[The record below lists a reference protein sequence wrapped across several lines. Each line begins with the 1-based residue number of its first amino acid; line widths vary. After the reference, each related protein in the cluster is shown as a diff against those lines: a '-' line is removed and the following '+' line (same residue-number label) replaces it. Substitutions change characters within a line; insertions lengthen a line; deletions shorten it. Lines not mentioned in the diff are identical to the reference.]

1 MKRTSIPKFWFVIVC
16 PVAGR
21 GKAVRWANALKNW
34 CVNEGITLELANT
47 RFRGHASQLAR
58 EAAINGHRNFLAI
71 GGDGTASEV
80 IEGLVTQIS
89 IPTHEFI
96 VTTLPA
102 GTGNDWARTLNIP
115 KSRHRAVQILKRG
128 HTTYH
133 DVGKVE
139 YHLDGQT
146 RTRHFINMAGIGLDA
161 FIVRQ
166 LGDHR
171 PGPWAY
177 YLELF
182 KAAAIFSAPTLSIST
197 VNETI
202 KMPALMF
209 MASLGRYGG
218 GGMKLATDAV
228 VDDGLF
234 NMKLVSAMEGWKILA
249 ESRHLLRGTLG
260 NSSHVQEFI
269 ASSVRIESHDEA
281 LLQADG
287 ELLGTTPAS
296 ITVLP
301 KAIRVLVS
309 P

>member
-1 MKRTSIPKFWFVIVC
+1 VKHTIIPNSWFVIVC

-21 GKAVRWANALKNW
+21 GKAVQWANALKNW
-34 CVNEGITLELANT
+34 CDDETITLELVNT
-47 RFRGHASQLAR
+47 HFRGHATQLAR
-58 EAAINGHRNFLAI
+58 DAAINGHRNFLAI

-80 IEGLVTQIS
+80 IEGLVTQTS
-89 IPTHEFI
+89 IPTDEFI

-115 KSRHRAVQILKRG
+115 KSHHRAFQILKRG
-128 HTTYH
+128 HTACH

-146 RTRHFINMAGIGLDA
+146 RTRHFVNMAGIGLDA
-161 FIVRQ
+161 FILQQ

-182 KAAAIFSAPTLSIST
+182 KAAAIYSAPTLSIST
-197 VNETI
+197 VNGTVE
-202 KMPALMF
+202 MPALMF
-209 MASLGRYGG
+209 IASLGKYGG
-218 GGMKLATDAV
+218 GGMKIATDAV

-234 NMKLVSAMEGWKILA
+234 NMKFVSAMGGWKILA
-249 ESRHLLRGTLG
+249 ESRHLLWGTLG
-260 NSSHVQEFI
+260 NSRYTQEFT
-269 ASSVRIESHDEA
+269 ASNVQIDSHDEV

-287 ELLGTTPAS
+287 ELLGTTPVS
-296 ITVLP
+296 ITILP
-301 KAIRVLVS
+301 KAIRVLML